1 MVHTKLTVRLRA
13 CRLSAGTYETNMGA
27 SFVYEPEKFHDEV
40 CHVRQAKEKRGS
52 KYRQVH
58 GPFPVFRSGIDTH
71 AYIEWL
77 GGRWIMQE
85 VTHSW
90 WWSRAERVWLSCA
103 AAAPHLG
110 TTIDRQDPC

>member
-1 MVHTKLTVRLRA
+1 MVRTKLTVRLRA

-58 GPFPVFRSGIDTH
+58 ALFPVYRSGIDTH
-71 AYIEWL
+71 AHIGCL
-77 GGRWIMQE
+77 G
-85 VTHSW
+85 
-90 WWSRAERVWLSCA
+90 
-103 AAAPHLG
+103 
-110 TTIDRQDPC
+110 DR